1 MRNRLSDIT
10 LRELC
15 IQNQWFTG
23 GSNRQYEKMF
33 QRASEGATLEE
44 LALIIWLCS
53 NASRAEIESKLC
65 ETQKTY
71 LTAIGEYTL

>member
-1 MRNRLSDIT
+1 MKNKLSNAA

-15 IQNQWFTG
+15 IQNRWFTC

-44 LALIIWLCS
+44 LALIIWVAS
-53 NASRAEIESKLC
+53 DVSRAEIENKLR
-65 ETQKTY
+65 EAQKM
-71 LTAIGEYTL
+71 I